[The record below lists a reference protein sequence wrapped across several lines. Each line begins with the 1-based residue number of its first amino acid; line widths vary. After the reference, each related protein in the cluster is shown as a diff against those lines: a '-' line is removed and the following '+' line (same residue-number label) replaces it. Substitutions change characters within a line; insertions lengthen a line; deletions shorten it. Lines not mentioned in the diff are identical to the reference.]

1 MKDTK
6 NRVIFSKHHLNTF
19 EKYTVQLKR
28 GYFQCNTENISNTT
42 LDVIQYF
49 SDKAFFSS
57 KI

>member
-1 MKDTK
+1 M
-6 NRVIFSKHHLNTF
+6 
-19 EKYTVQLKR
+19 QLKR